1 MLRLKVAGI
10 SSLTDARYC
19 AGMGVEFLS
28 IVFDDSGKGSLSPEA
43 FAGIRPWI
51 EGVSWLGEY
60 SGSDIEMLQSLA
72 SEYQL
77 DTWICSSIPSDSDFN
92 IESKIIR
99 NTADFDEVAKSTLS
113 FQLEGSISASDA
125 RFQKLKE
132 LSPVSAIFLAEP
144 LPAEDAIQLHQEIP
158 NLVFSLRSSGE
169 ERPGWMDLGT
179 LQDYLEAVEDYL
191 RD

>member
-28 IVFDDSGKGSLSPEA
+28 IVFDGYGKGSLSPEA

-51 EGVSWLGEY
+51 EGVAWLGEY
-60 SGSDIEMLQSLA
+60 TGSDTEILQSIA

-92 IESKIIR
+92 PEIKIIR
-99 NTADFDEVAKSTLS
+99 NTADFDELAKSTLP
-113 FQLEGSISASDA
+113 FQLEGSFSASDS

-132 LSPVSAIFLAEP
+132 LSHNKAIFLADP
-144 LPAEDAIQLHQEIP
+144 VPAEDAIQLHQEIP

-169 ERPGWMDLGT
+169 ERPGWMDLGA